1 MNILIVLIFIGVIH
15 GAVIPT
21 PNIIS
26 NAPSENLSGTTSPTE
41 SGGDDGLQ
49 RPSRS
54 PFSWDIHGSPLTLL
68 FSSYGKNVHDE
79 DIISCYTAAKRYI
92 RDVVRT
98 HGDGPI
104 PPSLQ
109 LHWTHRSAVLSIQH
123 SPRMTYGI
131 LADFFIGIETF
142 QLSYNYFEVHFEI
155 ILQATG
161 IIGSGDISRFIGS
174 TSANN
179 NSITPAPL
187 PETEGTISPALI
199 LPPAAGKIQLPAPP
213 FIWPQND
220 TPVKITFTAYG
231 IRLNETDILT
241 CYVAAANYVLQTIQV
256 HGDIQIAPN
265 VILHWTHGTASL
277 TVQHRPR
284 MRFGDLSD
292 VVAALESFQSR
303 YGFTE
308 AAFYFSSSDG
318 QRGGILGA
326 GSVGS
331 RNAEVLNSTTTSSN
345 PWMLSIPKA
354 NATATVPPNSDPT
367 TNDATLP
374 PDPTTIRPL
383 PESRLY
389 LTFTHYGRVL
399 PPEDLLEAWLLL
411 TQRVT
416 TELLRGKRDD
426 TMLEALDVK
435 YRHALMVVSPTEE
448 TEKMMTWGKLAV
460 ALQGITKFLSGE
472 GAWLSCD
479 FIVGEYGRGMIGNGF
494 VMYV

>member
-1 MNILIVLIFIGVIH
+1 
-15 GAVIPT
+15 
-21 PNIIS
+21 
-26 NAPSENLSGTTSPTE
+26 
-41 SGGDDGLQ
+41 
-49 RPSRS
+49 
-54 PFSWDIHGSPLTLL
+54 
-68 FSSYGKNVHDE
+68 
-79 DIISCYTAAKRYI
+79 
-92 RDVVRT
+92 
-98 HGDGPI
+98 
-104 PPSLQ
+104 
-109 LHWTHRSAVLSIQH
+109 
-123 SPRMTYGI
+123 MTYGI

-155 ILQATG
+155 LLQATG
-161 IIGSGDISRFIGS
+161 IIGSGDISRFTRS
-174 TSANN
+174 TSADNG
-179 NSITPAPL
+179 SITPAPL
-187 PETEGTISPALI
+187 PETEDTISPALI
-199 LPPAAGKIQLPAPP
+199 LPPAAGQIQLPAPP

-231 IRLNETDILT
+231 ISLNEIDILT

-256 HGDIQIAPN
+256 HGDIRIAPN

-277 TVQHRPR
+277 TVQHRPP

-292 VVAALESFQSR
+292 VVAALDSFQSR

-331 RNAEVLNSTTTSSN
+331 RNAVVQNSTTTSST
-345 PWMLSIPKA
+345 PGILSIPKA
-354 NATATVPPNSDPT
+354 NATAPVPPPTTDPT
-367 TNDATLP
+367 TKNLTLP

-383 PESRLY
+383 PDSRLY

-399 PPEDLLEAWLLL
+399 PPEDLLQAWLLL

-426 TMLEALDVK
+426 VMLEALDVK

-448 TEKMMTWGKLAV
+448 TGKMMTWGKLAV

-472 GAWLSCD
+472 GAWVSCD
-479 FIVGEYGRGMIGNGF
+479 FIVGEDGRGMIGNGF